1 RKDRARPSFFVFF
14 GSGGGAGKRA
24 AGHRDPLDRMQGTH
38 DAPFSA
44 SSNNLGLPPRPP
56 CILENALPTQPPPL
70 PHLRPGMDGFPPC
83 GLDSGT
89 LLSML
94 GRTHGG
100 LLQEAT
106 KERDHATSVTPRDR
120 LVQ

>member
-1 RKDRARPSFFVFF
+1 
-14 GSGGGAGKRA
+14 
-24 AGHRDPLDRMQGTH
+24 MQGTD

-44 SSNNLGLPPRPP
+44 SSNNLGLPPRPL
-56 CILENALPTQPPPL
+56 CIIESALPTQAPQ
-70 PHLRPGMDGFPPC
+70 LRDLRAGIDGFPPC

>member
-1 RKDRARPSFFVFF
+1 
-14 GSGGGAGKRA
+14 SGRDAGKRLA
-24 AGHRDPLDRMQGTH
+24 RYWKAVSVQSAD
-38 DAPFSA
+38 DAPLPA
-44 SSNNLGLPPRPP
+44 SSNNLGLPPRPL
-56 CILENALPTQPPPL
+56 CIIESALPTQAPQL
-70 PHLRPGMDGFPPC
+70 GDLRAGIDGFPPC

-94 GRTHGG
+94 GRTHG

-120 LVQ
+120 FVQ